1 MLFVKPSV
9 WVGLATQTSL
19 LSTTITVLAAPFG
32 ALIGALLIEHLGRR
46 IEVAGAFI
54 WVAVFAF
61 LCAKTLGAGN
71 AMVITALGFLMTI
84 GFYVLNASVIG
95 VYVGEL
101 FSTKYRFRGAGISQG
116 AGKLVNVAMPFAVT
130 WLLANL
136 QPSVIYFAIVGI
148 ALVAAIVVIAVG
160 PETRAKRLG

>member
-1 MLFVKPSV
+1 MGGKSAAGRAEALHVPMFGTRSGARGTCSQLSRSHPRCFSLSLVC
-9 WVGLATQTSL
+9 VGLATQTSL
-19 LSTTITVLAAPFG
+19 LSTTITMLAAP
-32 ALIGALLIEHLGRR
+32 LGALL
-46 IEVAGAFI
+46 
-54 WVAVFAF
+54 
-61 LCAKTLGAGN
+61 
-71 AMVITALGFLMTI
+71 
-84 GFYVLNASVIG
+84 
-95 VYVGEL
+95 
-101 FSTKYRFRGAGISQG
+101 GAGISQG

>member
-9 WVGLATQTSL
+9 WVGLAMQTSL
-19 LSTTITVLAAPFG
+19 LSATITMLAAPLG
-32 ALIGALLIEHLGRR
+32 AL
-46 IEVAGAFI
+46 
-54 WVAVFAF
+54 
-61 LCAKTLGAGN
+61 
-71 AMVITALGFLMTI
+71 LGFLMTI
-84 GFYVLNASVIG
+84 GFYVLNASVIS

>member
-1 MLFVKPSV
+1 MLFVKPSA
-9 WVGLATQTSL
+9 WAGLATQASL
-19 LSTTITVLAAPFG
+19 LSTTITMLAAPLG
-32 ALIGALLIEHLGRR
+32 ALLGALLIEHLGRR
-46 IEVAGAFI
+46 IEVAGACI

-61 LCAKTLGAGN
+61 LYAMALGAGN
-71 AMVITALGFLMTI
+71 ATVITVLGFLMTI

>member
-1 MLFVKPSV
+1 MGGPRHADVAALHHDHDARAP
-9 WVGLATQTSL
+9 LA
-19 LSTTITVLAAPFG
+19 VL
-32 ALIGALLIEHLGRR
+32 I
-46 IEVAGAFI
+46 
-54 WVAVFAF
+54 
-61 LCAKTLGAGN
+61 
-71 AMVITALGFLMTI
+71 
-84 GFYVLNASVIG
+84 
-95 VYVGEL
+95 
-101 FSTKYRFRGAGISQG
+101 GAGISQG

>member
-1 MLFVKPSV
+1 MQSELNAARAHVRHAQRRSRHVLPAIQISPVMLFVKPSV

-19 LSTTITVLAAPFG
+19 LSTTITMLAAPLA
-32 ALIGALLIEHLGRR
+32 ALIG
-46 IEVAGAFI
+46 V
-54 WVAVFAF
+54 
-61 LCAKTLGAGN
+61 
-71 AMVITALGFLMTI
+71 
-84 GFYVLNASVIG
+84 
-95 VYVGEL
+95 
-101 FSTKYRFRGAGISQG
+101 GISQG

-148 ALVAAIVVIAVG
+148 AVVAAIVVVAVG

>member
-1 MLFVKPSV
+1 MGGKPVAERTEALQRVHVRHVQRRSRHVLPAIQISPVMLFVKPSV

-19 LSTTITVLAAPFG
+19 LSTTITMLAAPLG
-32 ALIGALLIEHLGRR
+32 AL
-46 IEVAGAFI
+46 
-54 WVAVFAF
+54 
-61 LCAKTLGAGN
+61 
-71 AMVITALGFLMTI
+71 
-84 GFYVLNASVIG
+84 
-95 VYVGEL
+95 
-101 FSTKYRFRGAGISQG
+101 RGAGISQG

>member
-19 LSTTITVLAAPFG
+19 LSTTMLAAPLG
-32 ALIGALLIEHLGRR
+32 ALI
-46 IEVAGAFI
+46 
-54 WVAVFAF
+54 
-61 LCAKTLGAGN
+61 
-71 AMVITALGFLMTI
+71 
-84 GFYVLNASVIG
+84 
-95 VYVGEL
+95 
-101 FSTKYRFRGAGISQG
+101 GAGISQG

>member
-1 MLFVKPSV
+1 M
-9 WVGLATQTSL
+9 GLATQTSL
-19 LSTTITVLAAPFG
+19 LSTTITML
-32 ALIGALLIEHLGRR
+32 
-46 IEVAGAFI
+46 
-54 WVAVFAF
+54 
-61 LCAKTLGAGN
+61 
-71 AMVITALGFLMTI
+71 
-84 GFYVLNASVIG
+84 
-95 VYVGEL
+95 
-101 FSTKYRFRGAGISQG
+101 GAGISQG

>member
-19 LSTTITVLAAPFG
+19 LSTTITMLAAPFG

-46 IEVAGAFI
+46 IEVAGAFLY
-54 WVAVFAF
+54 AMA
-61 LCAKTLGAGN
+61 LGAGN
-71 AMVITALGFLMTI
+71 AMVITVLGFLMTI
-84 GFYVLNASVIG
+84 GFYVLNASVIS

>member
-19 LSTTITVLAAPFG
+19 LS
-32 ALIGALLIEHLGRR
+32 ALI
-46 IEVAGAFI
+46 
-54 WVAVFAF
+54 
-61 LCAKTLGAGN
+61 
-71 AMVITALGFLMTI
+71 
-84 GFYVLNASVIG
+84 
-95 VYVGEL
+95 
-101 FSTKYRFRGAGISQG
+101 GAGISQG

-148 ALVAAIVVIAVG
+148 AFVAAIVVIAVG

>member
-19 LSTTITVLAAPFG
+19 LSTTITMLAAPLG
-32 ALIGALLIEHLGRR
+32 ALLGALLIEHLGRR
-46 IEVAGAFI
+46 LEVAGAFI
-54 WVAVFAF
+54 GVAVFAF
-61 LCAKTLGAGN
+61 LYAMALGAGN
-71 AMVITALGFLMTI
+71 ATVITVLGFLMTI
-84 GFYVLNASVIG
+84 GFYVLNASVIS

-101 FSTKYRFRGAGISQG
+101 FSTKYRFLGVGISQG

>member
-1 MLFVKPSV
+1 MGGSRHADV
-9 WVGLATQTSL
+9 
-19 LSTTITVLAAPFG
+19 AALHHDHNAR
-32 ALIGALLIEHLGRR
+32 ALI
-46 IEVAGAFI
+46 
-54 WVAVFAF
+54 
-61 LCAKTLGAGN
+61 
-71 AMVITALGFLMTI
+71 
-84 GFYVLNASVIG
+84 
-95 VYVGEL
+95 
-101 FSTKYRFRGAGISQG
+101 GAGISQG

>member
-1 MLFVKPSV
+1 MLFVKPSM

-19 LSTTITVLAAPFG
+19 LSTTITMLAAP
-32 ALIGALLIEHLGRR
+32 LGALL
-46 IEVAGAFI
+46 
-54 WVAVFAF
+54 
-61 LCAKTLGAGN
+61 
-71 AMVITALGFLMTI
+71 
-84 GFYVLNASVIG
+84 
-95 VYVGEL
+95 
-101 FSTKYRFRGAGISQG
+101 AGISQG

-160 PETRAKRLG
+160 LETRAKRLG

>member
-19 LSTTITVLAAPFG
+19 LSTTITMLAAP
-32 ALIGALLIEHLGRR
+32 LGALL
-46 IEVAGAFI
+46 
-54 WVAVFAF
+54 
-61 LCAKTLGAGN
+61 
-71 AMVITALGFLMTI
+71 
-84 GFYVLNASVIG
+84 G
-95 VYVGEL
+95 V
-101 FSTKYRFRGAGISQG
+101 GISQG

-148 ALVAAIVVIAVG
+148 AVVAAIVVVAVG
-160 PETRAKRLG
+160 PRRARSAWARRRPCATIGGWRAWGASEKTGK

>member
-9 WVGLATQTSL
+9 WVGRATQTSL
-19 LSTTITVLAAPFG
+19 LSTTITMLAASLG
-32 ALIGALLIEHLGRR
+32 ALR
-46 IEVAGAFI
+46 
-54 WVAVFAF
+54 
-61 LCAKTLGAGN
+61 
-71 AMVITALGFLMTI
+71 
-84 GFYVLNASVIG
+84 G
-95 VYVGEL
+95 V
-101 FSTKYRFRGAGISQG
+101 GISQG